1 MAALPLPPT
10 YATTLPDGRLLAWV
24 DLGDASGTP
33 VLAMHGLP
41 GSRFQRHPDESI
53 PRDLGVR
60 VLHLERPGFG
70 RSSVRRGRRLRDWP
84 EDVAHLA
91 DALGLGRFA
100 IVGVSGG
107 GPYALACASMLGERV
122 TRTAVVSGVGPRG
135 SMQGPMPW
143 TARVG
148 LRLAPYAAWVLAP
161 PVAVMAWYARRNPL
175 RYLDRVAAA
184 MPPVDRS
191 VLARPAVRG
200 MFAQDM
206 SAAYSQGH
214 RGFLDDLRLIAGNW
228 KLSLESIRCPVAF
241 WHGTADALV
250 PDGASRALAAA
261 IPGSALHLFEG
272 AGHFCVFDCWAE
284 VLRWLKG
291 EAAPVAGP

>member
-10 YATTLPDGRLLAWV
+10 YSTKLPDGRVLAWLDV
-24 DLGDASGTP
+24 GDNSGTP

-41 GSRFQRHPDESI
+41 GSRFQRHPDEAI
-53 PRDLGVR
+53 ARGLGVR

-70 RSSVRRGRRLRDWP
+70 RSSACRGRRMIDWAD
-84 EDVAHLA
+84 DVAHLA

-143 TARVG
+143 AARMG
-148 LRLAPYAAWVLAP
+148 LRLAPYAAWLLAP
-161 PVAVMAWYARRNPL
+161 AVAVMASYARRYPL
-175 RYLDRVAAA
+175 RYLDRFAAT
-184 MPPVDRS
+184 MPPVDQS
-191 VLARPAVRG
+191 VLARPVVRE
-200 MFAQDM
+200 MFAQDV
-206 SAAYSQGH
+206 SAAYGQGH

-228 KLSLESIRCPVAF
+228 KLPLASIRCPVAF

-250 PDGASRALAAA
+250 PAAASRALAAA
-261 IPGSALHLFEG
+261 IPGSALHLLAG
-272 AGHFCVFDCWAE
+272 QGHFCVFDCWSE

-291 EAAPVAGP
+291 ESAPQDPS